1 MKMNFEK
8 VRNMEE
14 RVFKN
19 RERLKD
25 EKDPKK
31 KEILRLKIGIDEMK
45 VKIERLKQKNK
56 ENITELI
63 GSHSIKPESTEKEK
77 LQSIHS

>member
-45 VKIERLKQKNK
+45 VKIERLK
-56 ENITELI
+56 
-63 GSHSIKPESTEKEK
+63 
-77 LQSIHS
+77 